1 MPVVV
6 ALVVLDLACVG
17 YFLSPAGR
25 SRQALQ
31 RDYYQ
36 LRDQLAAKQQEVLP
50 TRGMD
55 QKLKQASKDID
66 SFYDHRLPARYSAVS
81 DELGKIAADTGVHY
95 SGVKYDEKD
104 APIEGLRKLNI
115 EIALSG
121 DYLQEVKFINAL
133 ERDPMFFLIDGV
145 TLGEQQGNVRLQL
158 KLETYLRS
166 GAAHVVKLGHRRQD
180 EDHHRGSALAGR
192 GDPGGA
198 CVFGRRLRTP
208 HLRRQR
214 HALQRSRLRPSM
226 VARRLVAREPIC
238 CWPIRWIR
246 LCASIC

>member
-1 MPVVV
+1 MASIRETRKKLMPVVV

-17 YFLSPAGR
+17 YLLSPAGR
-25 SRQALQ
+25 SRQARQ

-36 LRDQLAAKQQEVLP
+36 LRNQLTAKQQEVLP

-55 QKLKQASKDID
+55 QKLQQASKDID
-66 SFYDHRLPARYSAVS
+66 SFYDHRLPAKYSAIS

-121 DYLQEVKFINAL
+121 NYLQEVKFINAL

-145 TLGEQQGNVRLQL
+145 ALGEQQGNVRLQL

-166 GAAHVVKLGHRRQD
+166 GAAT
-180 EDHHRGSALAGR
+180 S
-192 GDPGGA
+192 
-198 CVFGRRLRTP
+198 
-208 HLRRQR
+208 
-214 HALQRSRLRPSM
+214 
-226 VARRLVAREPIC
+226 
-238 CWPIRWIR
+238 
-246 LCASIC
+246 